1 MSKVIK
7 AGSDAPVRRAIVEAP
22 VFDAKMEAEKLVAD
36 ARGEAERILAE
47 SYHEADRLRQKA
59 AAEGREKGLQ
69 AVTELLVGARA
80 AAARARDQA
89 EGELRTL
96 AVRIAEKILGRE
108 LQLRA
113 EAVNDVVTQ
122 ALHHAGEPRDVVV
135 RVNPAD
141 LEAVERG
148 KPRLMERVHS
158 ARAVSFRGDE
168 AVMRGGCVV
177 ESELGVVDARLSTQL
192 EAIERA
198 LKGDRE

>member
-22 VFDAKMEAEKLVAD
+22 VFDARMEAEQLLQQ
-36 ARGEAERILAE
+36 ARGESEKILAE
-47 SYHEADRLRQKA
+47 AHHEADRLRQKA

-80 AAARARDQA
+80 AATKARDQA
-89 EGELRTL
+89 ESELRAL

-108 LQLRA
+108 LKSGD
-113 EAVNDVVTQ
+113 AVNDVVAQ
-122 ALHHAGEPRDVVV
+122 ALLHAGEPRDVVV

-148 KPRLMERVHS
+148 KPRLIERVRS
-158 ARAVSFRGDE
+158 ARAVSFRPDE
-168 AVMRGGCVV
+168 TVGRGGCVV
-177 ESELGVVDARLSTQL
+177 ETELGVVDARLSTQL

>member
-22 VFDAKMEAEKLVAD
+22 VFDARMEAEQLVAQ

-47 SYHEADRLRQKA
+47 AHHEAERLRQKA

-89 EGELRTL
+89 EGELRAL

-108 LQLRA
+108 LKLTPD
-113 EAVNDVVTQ
+113 AVNDVVAQ
-122 ALHHAGEPRDVVV
+122 ALSHAGEPRDVVV
-135 RVNPAD
+135 R
-141 LEAVERG
+141 
-148 KPRLMERVHS
+148 
-158 ARAVSFRGDE
+158 
-168 AVMRGGCVV
+168 
-177 ESELGVVDARLSTQL
+177 
-192 EAIERA
+192 
-198 LKGDRE
+198 